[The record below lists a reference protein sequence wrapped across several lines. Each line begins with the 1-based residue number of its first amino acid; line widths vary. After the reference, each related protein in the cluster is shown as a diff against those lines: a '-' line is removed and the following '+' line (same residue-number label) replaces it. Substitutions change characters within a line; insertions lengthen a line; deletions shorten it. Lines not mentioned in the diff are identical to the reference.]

1 MEFELDRT
9 QMNGFDAVLDTIL
22 RPEETLEMIVPDACP
37 DILRVVETDGKVLLH
52 RKETMDG
59 RVELSGTMKAVVL
72 YLPDGE
78 TGIRHLE
85 VNIPFTCGAD
95 GPHIG
100 SDCMVVAAAR
110 LCKADTRTVNPRK
123 VLVRAEAAVDVTVFS
138 PRMETI
144 CSRVLEAE
152 EKKVEQLTETREVYL
167 TACVQE
173 KPFSF
178 SDEVTLSSS
187 KPAAVELLKSRV
199 ELMRGES
206 KIIGNKLIFKGN
218 AAVSLLYRGQDDGV
232 YAAGGELPFSQ
243 ILEIAGVAEDAECDM
258 TLLLAGAECTLSM
271 EDDGRS
277 VSVKLE
283 VLAQAVVRENQSL
296 QVLTDA
302 YSTQEPLGVELTE
315 CPVDARL
322 DRGVRSQN
330 ARQVWETPTAVR
342 ELVDSRMAVT
352 EVTQSREGDRLV
364 LTAQVEVQVLYMD
377 EGESLFAVRYPMTV
391 PCALDIPEGCRCFC
405 QCEGVGD
412 LYASPAP
419 GGIEVRF
426 ALDFRYCAVTRGQII
441 ALSDLYPGQAPE
453 NTGEQPSLVLRMLG
467 QGERLWDVAKTYGTT
482 IADIISANELE
493 SETAAEGRLLLI
505 PRGR

>member
-9 QMNGFDAVLDTIL
+9 QMNGFDAVLDTTL

-78 TGIRHLE
+78 TGVRHLE

-95 GPHIG
+95 GPQIA
-100 SDCMVVAAAR
+100 SDCVAVASAR
-110 LCKADTRTVNPRK
+110 LCGADTRTINPRK
-123 VLVRAEAAVDVTVFS
+123 VLVRAEAAVDVAVFS

-178 SDEVTLSSS
+178 SDEVSLSSGR
-187 KPAAVELLKSRV
+187 PAAVELLKSRV
-199 ELMRGES
+199 ELARGES
-206 KIIGNKLIFKGN
+206 KIIGNKLILKGN
-218 AAVSLLYRGQDDGV
+218 AIVSLLYRGQDDGV
-232 YAAGGELPFSQ
+232 YTAGGELPFSQ
-243 ILEIAGVAEDAECDM
+243 ILEIAGVAEDAECDV
-258 TLLLAGAECTLSM
+258 TLALTGSECTLSA

-283 VLAQAVVRENQSL
+283 ALAQAVVRESQSL
-296 QVLTDA
+296 SVLVDA
-302 YSTQEPLGVELTE
+302 YSTREPLTVELAE
-315 CPVDARL
+315 CPADARM

-330 ARQVWETPTAVR
+330 ARQVWETPTPVR
-342 ELVDSRMAVT
+342 ELVDSRLSVT
-352 EVTQSREGDRLV
+352 QVTQSREEERLI
-364 LTAQVEVQVLYMD
+364 LTAQVEIQALYRD
-377 EGESLFAVRYPMTV
+377 EEGSLFSARYPMTV
-391 PCALDIPEGCRCFC
+391 PCSLDLPEGCRCFC
-405 QCEGVGD
+405 QCERVGD
-412 LYASPAP
+412 LYAAPTP

-426 ALDFRYCAVTRGQII
+426 ALDFRYCALSRERII

-453 NTGEQPSLVLRMLG
+453 SPGEQPSLVLRMLG
-467 QGERLWDVAKTYGTT
+467 QGERLWDVAKGYGTT

-493 SETAAEGRLLLI
+493 SESAAEGRLLLI